1 MNINSLE
8 YYMNIQSSKS
18 MQDADN
24 ETAYL
29 MLKIA
34 MERFQCPHSDL
45 QKEQQVEVLS
55 QAHKMQHL
63 NHTILSSSQAG
74 AVEVQDFEVENTLQQ
89 IMQRYESK
97 DDFEL
102 SIQQQGLSVSSFRDL
117 LANELR
123 VNAVLEK
130 VSEAAAVSNAEI
142 LDYYNTHQKSFF
154 QPEMRKVRHILITVN
169 EELEGNS
176 YLDSQLSLSLIAKEI
191 GTSQEQFEQYALKKS
206 ECPTALHGGLIGTVP
221 KGKLF
226 PEIDTV
232 LFTMSENTLSEPVET
247 EMGFHLVWCE
257 SISAEKLIPLHEV
270 EHKVRAHLQDKK
282 RSIYQKQWIA
292 QEMQKH
298 KVSGVANH

>member
-1 MNINSLE
+1 
-8 YYMNIQSSKS
+8 MNIQSSKS

-63 NHTILSSSQAG
+63 NQTILSSSQAQT
-74 AVEVQDFEVENTLQQ
+74 VEVSEFEVEKTLQQ
-89 IMQRYESK
+89 IMQRYEK
-97 DDFEL
+97 KEDFEHSLKEQDL
-102 SIQQQGLSVSSFRDL
+102 SISSFRNL

-123 VNAVLEK
+123 VSAVLEK
-130 VSEAAAVSNAEI
+130 VSEAAVVSDAEI
-142 LDYYNTHQKSFF
+142 QDYYNTHQKSFF

-169 EELEGNS
+169 DEFEGNS
-176 YLDSQLSLSLIAKEI
+176 YLDSQLSLILIAKEI
-191 GTSQEQFEQYALKKS
+191 GKSLEKFEHFALKKS
-206 ECPTALHGGLIGTVP
+206 ECPSALHGGLIGTVP

-226 PEIDTV
+226 PELDEV
-232 LFTMSENTLSEPVET
+232 LFTMSENSLSEPIKT

-257 SISAEKLIPLHEV
+257 SISPEKLIPLHEV
-270 EHKVRAHLQDKK
+270 EQKVRTHIQDKK
-282 RSIYQKQWIA
+282 RTTYQQQWIA
-292 QEMQKH
+292 KEMQKQ
-298 KVSGVANH
+298 KVSRVANH